1 MIEAGKFRST
11 YVVPRTHAWP
21 HSVRER
27 LDGIALSELPRA
39 VARAMERFAAGQDDS
54 SIWMF
59 RHIAFHANLDLERDN
74 GALAADWAAQ
84 FVSELTRRLDDDPQQ
99 EEVVRFSNEAD
110 LLRSFVIDAAAS
122 RTDKWYYSRFDGL
135 KALSTTAQIRTV
147 LCTAGLNGLDAL
159 VGMTTRQLQQMIA
172 AISENDA
179 GKIWITLAAQV
190 PEAAVVESLPE
201 LRRTWQTEGGFAPDG
216 GGEMRWALH
225 MAVAAL
231 RGQKS
236 DARSWLVAARPIG
249 RLMRVLRTMAQA
261 DCGFVIDS
269 LATARHENLHR
280 VLNGV
285 DVQALEPLLGCP
297 RTVLAEFL
305 EQRPAAEDFPE
316 RRYTPFGGVF
326 FLLPFLDAL
335 PIPSAIRSPS
345 LFRFWILLKCLG
357 NANAVRLFEDPLI
370 REVIQIDPELSAESF
385 CEWQR
390 AIGMRALRLTRRS
403 HQASDLIRDN
413 SGHATPSD
421 FRYLCLPRLLS
432 GGARRDRW
440 LNTSALLVMRSLA
453 WRLPGFS
460 TASLPHLFVNFL
472 DFPAS
477 VEEYSDRRVVRLG
490 TPPLQVLLNM
500 TGICRWRYPLSW
512 RDEKRFELYPEAP

>member
-1 MIEAGKFRST
+1 MIEAVKFRST
-11 YVVPRTHAWP
+11 YAVPRTHAWP

-39 VARAMERFAAGQDDS
+39 VARAMERFTAGQDDP

-84 FVSELTRRLDDDPQQ
+84 FVAELTRRLDDDPQQ
-99 EEVVRFSNEAD
+99 EEVVRFLDEVD

-122 RTDKWYYSRFDGL
+122 RTEKWYYTRFDGL

-147 LCTAGLNGLDAL
+147 LCTAGPNGLDAL
-159 VGMTTRQLQQMIA
+159 VRMTTRQLQQVIA

-179 GKIWITLAAQV
+179 GKIWATLAGQM
-190 PEAAVVESLPE
+190 PEAPVVESLPE
-201 LRRTWQTEGGFAPDG
+201 LRRTWQVEGGFAPDG
-216 GGEMRWALH
+216 AGEMRWALH
-225 MAVAAL
+225 MAVAAM
-231 RGQKS
+231 REQKA
-236 DARSWLVAARPIG
+236 DARSWPAAARPIG
-249 RLMRVLRTMAQA
+249 RLMRVLRAMAQS
-261 DCGFVIDS
+261 DCEFVIDS

-297 RTVLAEFL
+297 RTALAEFL
-305 EQRPAAEDFPE
+305 EQRPAAPDFPE

-335 PIPSAIRSPS
+335 PIPSVIRSPS

-370 REVIQIDPELSAESF
+370 REVMQIDPELSTESF
-385 CEWQR
+385 CESQR
-390 AIGMRALRLTRRS
+390 RIRIRALRLTRRV
-403 HQASDLIRDN
+403 HQESDLIRDN
-413 SGHATPSD
+413 SGHVTASD
-421 FRYLCLPRLLS
+421 FRYLRLPRLLS
-432 GGARRDRW
+432 CSARRDGW
-440 LNTSALLVMRSLA
+440 LNPSALLVMRSLA

-460 TASLPHLFVNFL
+460 TASLPHLFANFL

-477 VEEYSDRRVVRLG
+477 VEEYPDRRVVRLG

-512 RDEKRFELYPEAP
+512 LDEKRFELYPEAP